1 VLKDEEQVMVA
12 YDRFTDELGQN
23 NDISYV
29 EMRFEAKQASIA
41 TIDCGTTEY
50 ELAPLR
56 TRIIAA
62 AIDLAILSLAA
73 WLFTSL
79 LSIIGWVASLV
90 FLFTFQWYFLSERFG
105 QTPGKMVMNIF
116 VVRADGEFPSARDA
130 ALRTVG
136 YMLNLLCVGFGWLW
150 IIGDHK
156 AQGWHD
162 KLAKTYVVK
171 S

>member
-1 VLKDEEQVMVA
+1 VSKDEEQVMVA
-12 YDRFTDELGQN
+12 YEKLTTERAQ
-23 NDISYV
+23 NDITYL
-29 EMRFEAKQASIA
+29 EMRYEANQPHAA
-41 TIDCGTTEY
+41 TVVCGTQEY
-50 ELAPLR
+50 ELASLR

-62 AIDLAILSLAA
+62 AIDLAVLSIAA
-73 WLFTSL
+73 WVFSSL
-79 LSIIGWVASLV
+79 LGVMGWVASVL

-116 VVRADGEFPSARDA
+116 VVRADGEFPTARDA

-136 YMLNLLCVGFGWLW
+136 YLLNLLCLGFGWIW
-150 IIGDHK
+150 IIADRK
-156 AQGWHD
+156 EQGWHD